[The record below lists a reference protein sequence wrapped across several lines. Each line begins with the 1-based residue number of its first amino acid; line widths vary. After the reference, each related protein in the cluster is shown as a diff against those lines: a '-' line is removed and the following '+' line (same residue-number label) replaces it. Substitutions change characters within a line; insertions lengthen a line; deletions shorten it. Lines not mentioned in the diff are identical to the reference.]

1 MAIVKVHN
9 KARNVTYVYESVSYW
24 DKELRQPRSHRKL
37 IGRIDPA
44 TGDIVPT
51 GKRGRSD
58 AAAVIPL
65 HSDTDYRALYEPAL
79 ATIAQKDTL
88 SLKLSIYRDL
98 VNTAGHCSYRARQ
111 TEIKMLPAI
120 PVADLQKQVDR
131 MAKDLRLLD
140 NLLQQT
146 NWTTNLIEE

>member
-1 MAIVKVHN
+1 MATVKVHN

-65 HSDTDYRALYEPAL
+65 HSDTDYRALYEQAL

-88 SLKLSIYRDL
+88 IAELRSQLAAVENDNRYCRRSMKKACDILMD
-98 VNTAGHCSYRARQ
+98 TAFGKER
-111 TEIKMLPAI
+111 I
-120 PVADLQKQVDR
+120 
-131 MAKDLRLLD
+131 
-140 NLLQQT
+140 NG
-146 NWTTNLIEE
+146 